1 MDDEKLKRFIE
12 MVGSL
17 AEQFVKLEKQV
28 AELRSSV
35 RALQSIEAKRLCPDA
50 PLEGLKQ
57 LQELEQAI
65 LSTDPN
71 EKQRQRVSEVI
82 EFLNLQKKTG
92 GGQT

>member
-35 RALQSIEAKRLCPDA
+35 RALQLIEARRLCQDD

-57 LQELEQAI
+57 LQALEQVI
-65 LSTDPN
+65 LKSDPN
-71 EKQRQRVSEVI
+71 EKERHQLSEVI
-82 EFLNLQKKTG
+82 ELLKLWKKTG